1 MALTIKQIVEH
12 EAVTHKSGVPSDIS
26 ALLSANYF
34 SESRQEQVAIKELTL
49 PHFIRVIRSG
59 RQIECCTN

>member
-1 MALTIKQIVEH
+1 MALTIEQISRM
-12 EAVTHKSGVPSDIS
+12 EAATHSSGIPSDIS

-34 SESRQEQVAIKELTL
+34 SESRQEQVAIKDLTL

-59 RQIECCTN
+59 RNIDCSTS